1 MLEIKK
7 NKIYIYITLI
17 LPFFFLS
24 QAQAAIYS
32 CEKNGVCRNIEV
44 SSIDYTSSEIQ
55 CVGEGGQFYREAC
68 GEYSCVVHGSCQDIS
83 AHATFGVLNECVGRS
98 GKFFTKKCSQLK
110 KYGCVVNSQCTN
122 IFVDD
127 YNDSG
132 CEGQLLRGLCPTYVG
147 DCEATGDC
155 AQYSCVVITD
165 PEKKFKAGD
174 CRDFKSANEG
184 DAIAQARNLC
194 ASTLVEADKLK
205 IYKGPCA
212 GSDRDPNINRGQTT
226 DQLFQ
231 QAATTLNPSGVTSIN
246 QFISKAIN
254 ILMAFIGSITL
265 LLYVFSGFLWM
276 TASGN
281 SEQVDKAKRI
291 LIWTTLGVAVMLFS
305 YMLVSLVFNSIP
317 K

>member
-1 MLEIKK
+1 MLRKYIKI
-7 NKIYIYITLI
+7 NLI
-17 LPFFFLS
+17 SALVFLGLFLFVFDTS
-24 QAQAAIYS
+24 AATYS
-32 CEKNGVCRNIEV
+32 CEKDGVCWNIPNTNYD
-44 SSIDYTSSEIQ
+44 IAQ
-55 CVGEGGQFYREAC
+55 CASEGGDVSPFQCKVYAC
-68 GEYSCVVHGSCQDIS
+68 VIRNVCQDIS
-83 AHATFGVLNECVGRS
+83 THSNLTASVNCARNNGR
-98 GKFFTKKCSQLK
+98 FFTKKCSQLK
-110 KYGCVVNSQCTN
+110 KYGCVASNQCTN

-132 CEGQLLRGLCPTYVG
+132 CEGQLLRGLCPTYIG
-147 DCEATGDC
+147 DCEASGDC

-165 PEKKFKAGD
+165 PEKKFKTGD

-194 ASTLVEADKLK
+194 ASTLAEADQLK
-205 IYKGPCA
+205 IYKEPCA
-212 GSDRDPNINRGQTT
+212 GSDRDPNINRGQTV
-226 DQLFQ
+226 DELFQ

-246 QFISKAIN
+246 QFIGKAIN

-305 YMLVSLVFNSIP
+305 YILVNLIFNSIP

>member
-7 NKIYIYITLI
+7 MKIYLYITLV
-17 LPFFFLS
+17 LPFFFFS
-24 QAQAAIYS
+24 QVQAATYS
-32 CEKNGVCRNIEV
+32 CEKDGVCRNIGGTEYEIAQCETNGGTFHQNV
-44 SSIDYTSSEIQ
+44 CSIH
-55 CVGEGGQFYREAC
+55 A
-68 GEYSCVVHGSCQDIS
+68 CVVQNICQDIS
-83 AHATFGVLNECVGRS
+83 VQGDIVAVTKCGQLQGR
-98 GKFFTKKCSQLK
+98 FFVKTCSQLK
-110 KYGCVVNSQCTN
+110 KYGCVVNNQCTN
-122 IFVDD
+122 IFVDN